1 MNAFLRLVRIENLLF
16 IAGIQ
21 FLIKYALL
29 VPFGVATA
37 LSGLHFTLLVIATV
51 SLAAAGYII
60 NDLQDGVADQ
70 INKPKKVAL
79 TQLISEKSAYNYFI
93 GFNVLGVAIGFYLSN
108 YIERPALVAFFIGI
122 SAMLYIYSTF
132 LKYIL
137 IVKNLTIAV
146 LAALVLIVVGIFD
159 LMPALTEANQGG
171 LQVIFLIILD
181 YAFFAFSLTFL
192 REIVKD
198 IQDMDGDKNAD
209 LKTLPIVLGVQRTVT
224 ISFVLGVLHI
234 VGVVYYIYQYL
245 YKQPVAILYFLL
257 LVIAPLIVFCILLWS
272 RKTRQEFGQLATLL
286 KIIMALGM
294 LSMALYPWLLK

>member
-234 VGVVYYIYQYL
+234 VGVVYYVYQYL

>member
-29 VPFGVATA
+29 VPFGVATV

-272 RKTRQEFGQLATLL
+272 RKTRQEFGHLATLL

>member
-37 LSGLHFTLLVIATV
+37 LSGLHFTLLVVATV

>member
-37 LSGLHFTLLVIATV
+37 LSGIHFTLLVIATV